1 MEDWF
6 RELVAQRNLGAA
18 QKKGV
23 RSLTILVCWTI
34 WKERNARIFYA
45 KARSTSCLV
54 RDIKSEANLW
64 CQAGNK
70 TLARVIGVL
79 NSE

>member
-6 RELVAQRNLGAA
+6 WELFAQSNLSAI
-18 QKKGV
+18 QKRGV

-34 WKERNARIFYA
+34 WKERNTRIFYG
-45 KARSTSCLV
+45 KERLTSCLV
-54 RDIKSEANLW
+54 REIKSEANLW

-79 NSE
+79 DSE